1 MQQTALILQSISRSV
16 GTPVARGLA
25 RHAVR
30 RTGLIVAIV
39 VGECLLSGCHTSAI
53 RASRLPTDLQAKVR
67 NRSGV
72 IDFTRFSTPGVSD
85 SLISP
90 RDLLKV
96 TVASGHA
103 EEKPL
108 SVLVRVGNEGTAT
121 IPLIGS
127 VHVAGMEAYDA
138 SQNIITAGVERGIFV
153 QPYVTVEIESKA
165 VRSITVLG
173 AVNNPGVHELP
184 YGNCSLVTALA
195 AAGGLTTEAGTEV
208 QIIRQ
213 PTLGLAENK
222 HLSDTTHDKQGS
234 EIQMAAYQTLNNFP
248 SPKGATQHVGPQLH
262 PPEIVYLD
270 LTEALSNTFVDTR
283 LGDRDIVK
291 ISTRSK
297 EYIFVTGLV
306 VRPGQFEMPI
316 DQDVHLLDAIAMAG
330 GQNSPV
336 ADKILVIRRKDK
348 QSEPVIIKAS
358 LSKAKK
364 NGLENIRLAAGD
376 TISIEQTPATVVV
389 DTFNRLFR
397 VSLGLAGRTSV
408 F

>member
-1 MQQTALILQSISRSV
+1 M
-16 GTPVARGLA
+16 PM
-25 RHAVR
+25 
-30 RTGLIVAIV
+30 
-39 VGECLLSGCHTSAI
+39 
-53 RASRLPTDLQAKVR
+53 DLQAKVR

-72 IDFTRFSTPGVSD
+72 IDFTRFSSPGVSD

-96 TVASGHA
+96 TVASGRA
-103 EEKPL
+103 DESPL
-108 SVLVRVGNEGTAT
+108 SVLVRVGNDGAAK

-138 SQNIITAGVERGIFV
+138 SQSIVAAGVEGGIYV

-165 VRSITVLG
+165 VRSVTVLG
-173 AVNNPGVHELP
+173 AVNKPGVYELP
-184 YGNCSLVTALA
+184 YGNCNLVTALA

-213 PTLGLAENK
+213 PMLGLAENK
-222 HLSDTTHDKQGS
+222 HLSDTTHDKEGS
-234 EIQMAAYQTLNNFP
+234 EIQQAAYHTMGNSSIFNGP
-248 SPKGATQHVGPQLH
+248 IPHVAPQLH

-270 LTEALSNTFVDTR
+270 LAEGLSKTFVDTR

-291 ISTRSK
+291 ISSRTK
-297 EYIFVTGLV
+297 DFIFVTGLV
-306 VRPGQFEMPI
+306 TQPGQFEMPL
-316 DQDVHLLDAIAMAG
+316 DQDIHLLDAIAMAG
-330 GQNSPV
+330 GTNSPV
-336 ADKILVIRRKDK
+336 ADTVLIIRREDK
-348 QSEPVIIKAS
+348 QAQPIIIKAS

-364 NGLENIRLAAGD
+364 NGLENIRLAASD
-376 TISIEQTPATVVV
+376 TISIEQSPATVIV

-397 VSLGLAGRTSV
+397 VSLGLASGTAV